1 VNQAASFE
9 LSKVCF
15 SHGREQVLKGLSL
28 SIGSGEQVALI
39 GPSGAGKTTLL
50 RLLCGGLLPDQ
61 GSLLIDGQCFA
72 RASQNGEPSLRQLR
86 ARVGFVH
93 QDHALVPNL
102 RVIQNIVAGRFGKR
116 GFWSSLRSLIRP
128 QLQDQQE
135 ILDLLERVGISEK
148 MYHRVDTLSGGQQQR
163 AAIARALFQDPEA
176 ILADEPVASVDPARA
191 RAILELLVG
200 VSRERGLTLVVSL
213 HDPDLAL
220 DLFPRVIGLRS
231 GQVVFDDAAA
241 NLAKSQLEALY
252 RLPE

>member
-9 LSKVCF
+9 LTKVCF
-15 SHGREQVLKGLSL
+15 SHGREQVIRDFSL
-28 SIGSGEQVALI
+28 SIRSGEQIALI

-102 RVIQNIVAGRFGKR
+102 RVVQNIVAGRFGKQ
-116 GFWSSLRSLIRP
+116 GFWSAFRSLVRP
-128 QLQDQQE
+128 RIKDQQE

-148 MYHRVDTLSGGQQQR
+148 MFHRVDTLSGGQQQR

-191 RAILELLVG
+191 RAILELLLS
-200 VSRERGLTLVVSL
+200 VSQERGLTLVVSL

-220 DLFPRVIGLRS
+220 ELFPRVIALRS
-231 GQVVFDDAAA
+231 GQMVFDKPA
-241 NLAKSQLEALY
+241 LELQKGQLEALY
-252 RLPE
+252 RLP

>member
-9 LSKVCF
+9 LSGVCF
-15 SHGREQVLKGLSL
+15 SHGREQVLRDLSL
-28 SIGSGEQVALI
+28 SIRSGEQVALI

-50 RLLCGGLLPDQ
+50 RLLCGGLLPQQ
-61 GSLLIDGQCFA
+61 GSLMIDGQCFV
-72 RASQNGEPSLRQLR
+72 RAAQKGEPSLRQLR
-86 ARVGFVH
+86 ARVGFIH

-102 RVIQNIVAGRFGKR
+102 RVIQNIVAGRFGKQ
-116 GFWSSLRSLIRP
+116 GFWAALRALIRP
-128 QLQDQQE
+128 QIKDQQQ

-213 HDPDLAL
+213 HDPDLAFE
-220 DLFPRVIGLRS
+220 LFPRVIGLRG
-231 GQVVFDDAAA
+231 GQMVFDQAGSSVQ
-241 NLAKSQLEALY
+241 NSQLESLY
-252 RLPE
+252 RLP